1 MSNYLRIEKND
12 LTNGPGIRVT
22 IFFSGCS
29 HKCEGCQNP
38 ESWDFNNGEIFTNE
52 VEEKI
57 FNYLDHPYIDGVSLS
72 GGDPLNTYN
81 RSVVLDLVKNIRNR
95 FPEKSIWVWT
105 GYLFEELMENNI
117 CREILSYIDV
127 LVDGKFDKDIRKKD
141 FLKKSWK
148 KDLAYRGSSN
158 QRVIDVK
165 LSLKNNKAINLVV

>member
-1 MSNYLRIEKND
+1 
-12 LTNGPGIRVT
+12 
-22 IFFSGCS
+22 
-29 HKCEGCQNP
+29 
-38 ESWDFNNGEIFTNE
+38 
-52 VEEKI
+52 
-57 FNYLDHPYIDGVSLS
+57 
-72 GGDPLNTYN
+72 
-81 RSVVLDLVKNIRNR
+81 
-95 FPEKSIWVWT
+95 
-105 GYLFEELMENNI
+105 MENNI